1 MSKQTRSI
9 HIPLNLHTKLKIE
22 ATKRGM
28 KLGEL
33 INELLEKAIKEVEWW
48 QKDGQ
53 MKKYNF

>member
-9 HIPLNLHTKLKIE
+9 HIPLEFHTQLKIE

-33 INELLEKAIKEVEWW
+33 INELLEKSIKEV
-48 QKDGQ
+48 KNG
-53 MKKYNF
+53 

>member
-9 HIPLNLHTKLKIE
+9 HIPLELHTQLKIE

-33 INELLEKAIKEVEWW
+33 INELLEKSIKEV
-48 QKDGQ
+48 KNG
-53 MKKYNF
+53 